1 MMEKL
6 VRKMEKLTAVTLTH
20 EQVVRFKGSFDRMKK
35 RIEALE
41 QTEQVVLAKKGPA
54 IGAPQFGLKE
64 GYGDEIA
71 DRALLPILP
80 FNTYPN
86 FTMASLAAPADP
98 SPLLGSHIVNQ
109 INSQEELA
117 VQMEIACGNYSRAAD
132 LLKLATEPVPDHRL
146 PLFLIIGVQK
156 AGTTFYRGLLHL
168 HPYLQGAWGLS
179 LKRPVSEA
187 HFFGHTSELINQV
200 VSSADG
206 NHTHRRF
213 TFRKELNVILAEYA
227 KHFRPI
233 TRSILREAV
242 STDILPFKY
251 LAKSTESFTFDCTPS
266 YLDDYHTHR
275 RHQIKVP
282 IAARVKAILRGS
294 VHIAIVL
301 RDPVERYHSYNR
313 MARKYREVNE
323 WLSVDNQSAFE
334 KTLRE
339 CRTPVACP
347 DSNIQR
353 GFYARYIQQWGELH
367 SKAGKIHIVFNED
380 LYRNPGKELNATT
393 DWLGL
398 TRYSVTAER
407 SCEISK

>member
-1 MMEKL
+1 
-6 VRKMEKLTAVTLTH
+6 
-20 EQVVRFKGSFDRMKK
+20 
-35 RIEALE
+35 
-41 QTEQVVLAKKGPA
+41 
-54 IGAPQFGLKE
+54 
-64 GYGDEIA
+64 
-71 DRALLPILP
+71 LLPILP
-80 FNTYPN
+80 FNTYRN

-117 VQMEIACGNYSRAAD
+117 VQMEIASGNYSRAAD

-156 AGTTFYRGLLHL
+156 AGTTFYRGLLHR
-168 HPYLQGAWGLS
+168 HPYLQSAWGVS
-179 LKRPVSEA
+179 LKEPAKEA
-187 HFFGHTSELINQV
+187 HFFDFTSEPIDQV

-233 TRSILREAV
+233 TAKYRLGKR
-242 STDILPFKY
+242 KY

-266 YLDDYHTHR
+266 YLDDHPFGKRYLGEK
-275 RHQIKVP
+275 IKVP

-294 VHIAIVL
+294 VQIAIVL
-301 RDPVERYHSYNR
+301 RDPVERYHSWNR
-313 MARKYREVNE
+313 MAQKYRKVNE
-323 WLSVDNQSAFE
+323 WLNVDNQSAFE

-347 DSNIQR
+347 DSNIPR

-380 LYRNPGKELNATT
+380 LFRTPGKELNATT

-398 TRYSVTAER
+398 TRYSVTAEELRGIDMR
-407 SCEISK
+407 SSKQLKPLISSEKESLAQYKQAFESKGTYTLH